1 MLYSIPFLQVIDLH
15 MTQNK
20 SPDTIATFEP
30 DSTLTA
36 PLELEPILDAIPK
49 QEEHICRIYVGYEMG
64 HLDIAPF
71 GVHIKQS
78 IRNDLQDDL
87 RPPQATN
94 TSSSLAEALSQC
106 RNYSPGITWY
116 GLPVNSFDPFQGQ
129 RQRIIRWKA
138 NMQFL
143 KSQDDQVICRLYFK
157 LFCRQDNGLI
167 VS

>member
-1 MLYSIPFLQVIDLH
+1 MLQSIPFLQFVDLH
-15 MTQNK
+15 MTQNTA
-20 SPDTIATFEP
+20 PDTIATFEP

-36 PLELEPILDAIPK
+36 PLQLEPILNAIPK

-71 GVHIKQS
+71 GAHIKQS
-78 IRNDLQDDL
+78 IRDDLQDVL

-106 RNYSPGITWY
+106 RKYSPGVTWY
-116 GLPVNSFDPFQGQ
+116 GLPVNSFDPVQGQ
-129 RQRIIRWKA
+129 RQRLIRWKA

-143 KSQDDQVICRLYFK
+143 ESRDGQVICMLYFGF
-157 LFCRQDNGLI
+157 LRRQDSGLI
-167 VS
+167 I